1 MLLWRDRENVR
12 TRPPPAYDQS
22 MAVRLAPSLFAV
34 LVGAVAFAVFIS
46 KTRSGLS
53 GLGTPTPV
61 LGWVLKLGSLALI
74 AFLVGFVAKRRGWL
88 VASEA
93 YVGGVVLFALVD
105 LRPTPPWAFI
115 ASVIGWGPA
124 DAKGSWEA
132 VIGLLGIGVPWT
144 ALSGAAGSWAAR
156 ARGRGGSDRWST
168 PMNRPVRRLL
178 FMGVGV
184 FVIAALVVLGWRFN
198 GLGIRT
204 ASPLASVAIAFDSP
218 PAYPGYEWTRDGKTV
233 PREEIAASA
242 GPGHCGWQS
251 ATFLS
256 IGWPPGTFA
265 NTAALARQYVRDPQ
279 GAISGSLRQRLAMNI
294 DPPRDA
300 RPTGYH
306 LGSIEIYLS
315 PSDQDEAIYVVGPR
329 GAERWPRSDPMTLCA

>member
-1 MLLWRDRENVR
+1 MR
-12 TRPPPAYDQS
+12 
-22 MAVRLAPSLFAV
+22 SLSAV

-46 KTRSGLS
+46 KARSGLPE
-53 GLGTPTPV
+53 LGTLTPV
-61 LGWVLKLGSLALI
+61 LGWVLQLGSLALI
-74 AFLVGFVAKRRGWL
+74 AFLVGFVVKRRGWL
-88 VASEA
+88 AASEA
-93 YVGGVVLFALVD
+93 YVGGVVLFVLVD

-115 ASVIGWGPA
+115 SSVIGRGPA
-124 DAKGSWEA
+124 DARGSWEA
-132 VIGLLGIGVPWT
+132 VIGMLGIGVPWT

-156 ARGRGGSDRWST
+156 ARGRGGSHRWST
-168 PMNRPVRRLL
+168 PMNRSVRRLL
-178 FMGVGV
+178 LMGVGV
-184 FVIAALVVLGWRFN
+184 MVIAALVVLGWRFN

-233 PREEIAASA
+233 PREEIAAIA
-242 GPGHCGWQS
+242 GPDHCGWQS
-251 ATFLS
+251 ATFLF

-265 NTAALARQYVRDPQ
+265 STAALARQYVRDPH
-279 GAISGSLRQRLAMNI
+279 GAINSSLRQRLAMNI

-300 RPTGYH
+300 RPTGYR

-329 GAERWPRSDPMTLCA
+329 GAERWPRSEPMPLCA